1 METLDECGIEMA
13 NTKLDKKGR
22 VRTSASVM
30 PEDLNVFKELAN
42 IKFDEDQMNN
52 AWQEAV
58 EMWIAANI
66 DLYDKE
72 AEEKKKKAEELK
84 KKYQ

>member
-1 METLDECGIEMA
+1 MDNLEECVIDMA

-22 VRTSASVM
+22 MRTSASVK
-30 PEDLNVFKELAN
+30 PEDLTVFKELAN
-42 IKFDEDQMNN
+42 IKFDEDPMNN

-58 EMWIAANI
+58 KMWIGANI
-66 DLYDKE
+66 NLYDQE

-84 KKYQ
+84 KKYK